1 MIAYGLP
8 IAATLAL
15 WWVSTGVIFRLDS
28 LDRRTFGR
36 SMAWATI
43 VLLLSLWLARQ
54 SSGQTTRGAAYL
66 AFACGL
72 IAWGWQLLS
81 FYTGFVTGPRQSAC
95 PPDCRGVSRFVEA
108 ARTSLHHELSAA
120 LGALALLALTYGQP
134 NRLALW
140 TYILLWGMHQSAKLN
155 VFFGVPNLGEDM
167 LPDHLAY
174 LASFM
179 RRRPMNPV
187 FPFSVTVSTIATTL
201 LFERALRADATGFDI
216 AANMMLAA
224 LMALAV
230 AEHWFLVAP
239 IDANAI
245 WRSFQ
250 RRPGGDKGRGTAQR
264 VEEALAETSAPA
276 PTAPV
281 ADLEQPD
288 FVERLSSGDLRRA
301 KRRASA
307 RSRRGRGLRR
317 AGERSGAHAHEREL
331 GFVRGR
337 QRPSAD
343 GGLRA
348 AAPARASDDCEG
360 PSVRPRP
367 APGRARWVRRSCLT
381 TWG

>member
-43 VLLLSLWLARQ
+43 IILLSLWLARQ

-140 TYILLWGMHQSAKLN
+140 TYLLLWGMHQSAKLN
-155 VFFGVPNLGEDM
+155 AFFGVPNLGEDM

-230 AEHWFLVAP
+230 AEHWFLVVP

-264 VEEALAETSAPA
+264 VEEALAETSPPA
-276 PTAPV
+276 PTAAA

-288 FVERLSSGDLRRA
+288 SWSACLPAICDARNVAQVLDLVA
-301 KRRASA
+301 AGGFGELESVQ
-307 RSRRGRGLRR
+307 GLMRTNANWVSFE
-317 AGERSGAHAHEREL
+317 AGK
-331 GFVRGR
+331 
-337 QRPSAD
+337 
-343 GGLRA
+343 
-348 AAPARASDDCEG
+348 
-360 PSVRPRP
+360 
-367 APGRARWVRRSCLT
+367 GRARMEAFAPQRPHEPRMIARGRRFDRVRLQAALDACAARV
-381 TWG
+381 

>member
-43 VLLLSLWLARQ
+43 ILLLSLWLARQ

-140 TYILLWGMHQSAKLN
+140 TYLLLWGMHQSAKLN
-155 VFFGVPNLGEDM
+155 AFFGVPNLGEDM

-216 AANMMLAA
+216 AANMMLAT

-230 AEHWFLVAP
+230 AEHWFLVVP

-264 VEEALAETSAPA
+264 VEEALAETSPPA
-276 PTAPV
+276 PTAAA

-288 FVERLSSGDLRRA
+288 SWSACLPAICDARNVAQVLDLVAAGGFGDLE
-301 KRRASA
+301 SVH
-307 RSRRGRGLRR
+307 GLMRTNANWVSFE
-317 AGERSGAHAHEREL
+317 AGK
-331 GFVRGR
+331 
-337 QRPSAD
+337 
-343 GGLRA
+343 
-348 AAPARASDDCEG
+348 
-360 PSVRPRP
+360 
-367 APGRARWVRRSCLT
+367 GRARMEAFAPQRPHEPRMIARGRRFDRVRLQAALDGCAARV
-381 TWG
+381 